1 MEVLPTPDQ
10 YRCRYSQPTIE
21 LSPGDI
27 SGRARGRT
35 EEAEVDCIFIGRTMS
50 INWTTQSSQGV
61 KHQPESIHGG
71 IHGLRYIC
79 NKEWPYLTSMGE
91 EALGPVEA

>member
-1 MEVLPTPDQ
+1 
-10 YRCRYSQPTIE
+10 
-21 LSPGDI
+21 
-27 SGRARGRT
+27 
-35 EEAEVDCIFIGRTMS
+35 MS